1 MSFGKCNGDKLT
13 KMKKCDLIEHIVE
26 CYEFMD
32 MLSSGEKHYMEQSNK
47 TKEIF
52 NEKINQLEEQNDKLK
67 ELFKEKI
74 YEIKEQNKKKEEEL
88 KEENK
93 QMKSLLTNL
102 HELIKSQNEYTKKQ
116 YSQWKTLTTGI
127 DEYFND
133 GFVDNFIKDCLE
145 FNKDTITPFNIIW
158 NAYENWFIENH
169 ENGRIDK
176 NELKKKLISIQKE
189 SDIGFTE
196 INGTTAR
203 PKLNFVIKE
212 TTD

>member
-52 NEKINQLEEQNDKLK
+52 NEKINQLEEENKELKEQNDKLK

-88 KEENK
+88 KEQNK
-93 QMKSLLTNL
+93 ELLI
-102 HELIKSQNEYTKKQ
+102 LIKSISIDINKFDLKLKKQ
-116 YSQWKTLTTGI
+116 QNKNV
-127 DEYFND
+127 ND

-158 NAYENWFIENH
+158 NAYENWFIENY